1 MSAQSGISVS
11 PELSE
16 DFVKAVSKTDDIRL
30 IVVVIEDEVAITKVS
45 LPPHVG
51 RSDVEDFALIDDVL
65 EDDKPAYVLYRLNE
79 PEGGSWIFI
88 SYVPDNAKVREKM
101 LYASTRATISRQ
113 LGETHFKESIFA
125 TSKRDLTPEGYLAHL
140 ASQTAQAPMTAR
152 ERELADIKAAEGI
165 SAITMGTEVR
175 SSNVWGANGG
185 NNASLGLKWNSD
197 AQEAFQAW
205 CGQSGSKSVQ
215 FNIELGTETIVL
227 SENGA
232 SDELVF
238 PDSQPSYTFYHY
250 TPAAQESMS
259 LPIFIYACPPKSP
272 VRSRLVYSS
281 SSSSVSG
288 KASEFGVQLS
298 KKFETS
304 DPDEINDDYINSEL
318 KSILAPVDSNESA
331 SHQPLDKP
339 AFAKP
344 ARPGRRR

>member
-11 PELSE
+11 PDLSE
-16 DFVKAVSKTDDIRL
+16 DFVKAVSKTSDIRL
-30 IVVVIEDEVAITKVS
+30 LVVIIENEVAITKLS

-51 RSDVEDFALIDDVL
+51 RSDIEDFELIDDVL
-65 EDDKPAYVLYRLNE
+65 EDDRPAYVLYRLNQS
-79 PEGGSWIFI
+79 EGGSWIFI

-140 ASQTAQAPMTAR
+140 ASQKAQAPMTAR

-185 NNASLGLKWNSD
+185 NNASLGLKWNPD
-197 AQEAFQAW
+197 AQEALQAW
-205 CGQSGSKSVQ
+205 CSQSGCKSVQ

-238 PDSQPSYTFYHY
+238 PDSQPSYTFYRY
-250 TPAAQESMS
+250 SPTQESKS
-259 LPIFIYACPPKSP
+259 LPVFIYACPLKSP
-272 VRSRLVYSS
+272 VKSRLVYSS

-288 KASEFGVQLS
+288 KASEFGIQLS

-304 DPDEINDDYINSEL
+304 DPDEINDDYMSSEL
-318 KSILAPVDSNESA
+318 KSILAPVDPNEST